1 MRTITIPAE
10 HVAFGLRV
18 DEHGCQWNARGD
30 EEYPTWNGLGLPTT
44 LRLHRHYSIT
54 KYFTA
59 TEQHADHRWLHVVLV
74 LGRANFMATA
84 CEDCN
89 TIDYN

>member
-1 MRTITIPAE
+1 MKTITIPRE

-30 EEYPTWNGLGLPTT
+30 EEYPVWNGLGLPTT
-44 LRLHRHYSIT
+44 IRLHRHFEYRR
-54 KYFTA
+54 FVRA
-59 TEQHADHRWLHVVLV
+59 MEQHAEHRWLFGTLV
-74 LGRANFMATA
+74 LGRAEFEGVA
-84 CEDCN
+84 CEDCD